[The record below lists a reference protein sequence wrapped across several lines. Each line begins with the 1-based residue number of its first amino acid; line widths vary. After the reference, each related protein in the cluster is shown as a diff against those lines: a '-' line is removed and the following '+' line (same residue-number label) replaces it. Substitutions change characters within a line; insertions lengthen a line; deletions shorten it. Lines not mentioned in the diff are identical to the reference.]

1 MSDSKGVGDVA
12 MDIMNAGVSPVSTG
26 ASNPNMPDISDEA
39 MKAAGIDTDKLITEM
54 IQETEGVSVERIQ
67 ESTTVGAIG
76 VNQAGPGRDTSA
88 DLSYDNPRNKVRP
101 KRKGNKLTFPTKA
114 TNYKKSK

>member
-12 MDIMNAGVSPVSTG
+12 MDIMNTGVSPTSTG

-39 MKAAGIDTDKLITEM
+39 MKAAGLDTDKLITDM
-54 IQETEGVSVERIQ
+54 IQ
-67 ESTTVGAIG
+67 ESTTVGAVG

-88 DLSYDNPRNKVRP
+88 DLSYDNPLNKKRG
-101 KRKGNKLTFPTKA
+101 KRKGNKMTFPTKA
-114 TNYKKSK
+114 RKAPIFKK